1 MNTIKEQIIEDG
13 ILIFEDLIPKN
24 LIELADE
31 ELCKFIN
38 KLNLETPNESE
49 DYIVSTSR
57 DSSHWNFHKCQAHP
71 KSIVKVRGGR
81 GYDDGMLDIFN
92 TQRVIDLNDILKN
105 ENLKNILRSLGK
117 KVKNINTYCNSSIL
131 TTREYHRDSSG
142 GNQFKAFIY
151 LTDVSDESYGP
162 YSYIKGTHTEKT
174 NEGEIVHCTAN
185 KGSLIVSNQS
195 GLHRGLPQTKGKNR
209 RLISINLG

>member
-1 MNTIKEQIIEDG
+1 MNTIKEQIIKDG
-13 ILIFEDLIPKN
+13 ILVFEDFFPRN
-24 LIELADE
+24 LIEPIDE

-38 KLNLETPNESE
+38 ELNLKNSNES
-49 DYIVSTSR
+49 DKHIISTPA
-57 DSSHWNFHKCQAHP
+57 DSNQWSFGKCQSHS
-71 KSIVKVRGGR
+71 KSIVKVRGAR
-81 GYDDGMLDIFN
+81 TYDSGMLDIFN
-92 TQRVIDLNDILKN
+92 IQRIINLNDISNNKDF
-105 ENLKNILRSLGK
+105 KNILSPLRK
-117 KVKNINTYCNSSIL
+117 KIKNVNAYCNSSIL

-174 NEGEIVHCTAN
+174 NEGEIVHCIAN

-195 GLHRGLPQTKGKNR
+195 GLHRGLPQAKGRSR
-209 RLISINLG
+209 RLLSINL